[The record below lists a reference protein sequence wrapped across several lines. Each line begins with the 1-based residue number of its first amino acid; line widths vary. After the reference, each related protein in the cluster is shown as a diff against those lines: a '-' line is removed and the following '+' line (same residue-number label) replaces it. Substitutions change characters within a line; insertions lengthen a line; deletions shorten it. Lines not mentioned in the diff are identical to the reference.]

1 MLGFI
6 ILLSIFLG
14 AWFGMMGMA
23 DLEEVKKN
31 WPKYRCRP
39 NIMPFAAIYGHN
51 TAENFQFC
59 LSNMFGFELGEALG
73 PVFAILATM
82 IRTLMTILQV
92 ANSIRIQLATLMGGI
107 QTIFQNF
114 TDRFKQ
120 LISAVQQSAYRMKL
134 IMGRLYGTFFAM
146 IYMAISGMTALTNF
160 TDTVLFDFLDT
171 FCFDPDTVVN
181 IKGKG
186 HMCVKDVKIG
196 DVFEETG
203 SQVTATFAFDSDGQQ
218 MVELPGNIVV
228 STNHYVYSLG
238 KWVQAGDHPLAIS
251 KGPWQGGTERPLI
264 CFNTSD
270 HKIPIGHFVFL
281 DYDETEEGD
290 VETMNWIDSKLNG
303 KDSFK
308 KRDYDYTTCVKKDT
322 QILLKDGSK
331 KPIQKITLGDTLSTG
346 RVVGVIQKQVDR
358 VCELPQKESV
368 APGLCYWDK
377 NQWVRA
383 GDTLP
388 SQELK
393 EPQIYY
399 SLVVLGTASFETES
413 HTVMRDYVEVHSPDS
428 EQFYASKVEL
438 TVKA

>member
-6 ILLSIFLG
+6 ILLTIFFG
-14 AWFGMMGMA
+14 AWLGMMGMA

-51 TAENFQFC
+51 TGENFQFC
-59 LSNMFGFELGEALG
+59 LSNMFGLELGEALG
-73 PVFAILATM
+73 PVFAILGSM
-82 IRTLMTILQV
+82 VRTLMTILQV

-114 TDRFKQ
+114 VDRFKQ
-120 LISAVQQSAYRMKL
+120 LLAAVQQSAYRMKL

-146 IYMAISGMTALTNF
+146 IYMSISGMTALNNF
-160 TDTVLFDFLDT
+160 TETVLFDFLDT
-171 FCFDPDTVVN
+171 FCFDPDTLVS

-186 HMCVKDVKIG
+186 KVAVKEVKIG
-196 DVFEETG
+196 DIFEETG
-203 SQVTATFAFDSDGQQ
+203 SKVTATFAFESDGQQ
-218 MVELPGNIVV
+218 MVRLPGNINV

-238 KWVQAGDHPLAIS
+238 KWMQAGDHPLATPT
-251 KGPWQGGTERPLI
+251 GPWQGGTERPLI

-290 VETMNWIDSKLNG
+290 GETMNWIDSKLNG
-303 KDSFK
+303 KDSS
-308 KRDYDYTTCVKKDT
+308 RERSYDYTTCVKHDT
-322 QILLKDGSK
+322 KLFMKDGSTK
-331 KPIQKITLGDTLSTG
+331 TIQEIQLGESLSTG
-346 RVVGVIQKQVDR
+346 RVVGIIQKQVDC
-358 VCELPQKESV
+358 VCELSLKESV

-377 NQWVRA
+377 TQWVRA

-388 SQELK
+388 SQQLE
-393 EPQIYY
+393 ESQIYY
-399 SLVVLGTASFETES
+399 SLVVLGTASFETEN